1 MGRGVNKK
9 EKKNNHF
16 NRGIPAALLHATA
29 ASPAQHYRKA
39 ARRPHSAGWTSPH
52 ASWTQGKFT
61 IKSTEHGASKQV
73 VRKLKWDLGFKMVD

>member
-9 EKKNNHF
+9 ENNCF

-39 ARRPHSAGWTSPH
+39 LRRPHSAGWTSPH
-52 ASWTQGKFT
+52 PSRTRGKFT
-61 IKSTEHGASKQV
+61 IRSTEHWASKQV
-73 VRKLKWDLGFKMVD
+73 VRKLKWDLGFKTVD